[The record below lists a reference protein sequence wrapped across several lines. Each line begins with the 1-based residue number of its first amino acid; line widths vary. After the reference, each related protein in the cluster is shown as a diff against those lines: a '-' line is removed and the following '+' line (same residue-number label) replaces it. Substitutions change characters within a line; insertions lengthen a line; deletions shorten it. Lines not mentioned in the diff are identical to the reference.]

1 MDVTFHV
8 QLLDKRHDN
17 HGQRRREQLS
27 DEAEQNPHR
36 EQTYANQVNGRG
48 HFNLLDVAFTRD
60 QPPGAWFSRPR
71 SLATSI
77 TNLRELAKVGGVE
90 SLTRVSKILWPT
102 DTVLHG
108 YPWDYWNCVV
118 SLVTIL

>member
-1 MDVTFHV
+1 MRESQYSCGF
-8 QLLDKRHDN
+8 QRILL
-17 HGQRRREQLS
+17 
-27 DEAEQNPHR
+27 
-36 EQTYANQVNGRG
+36 Y
-48 HFNLLDVAFTRD
+48 
-60 QPPGAWFSRPR
+60 
-71 SLATSI
+71 
-77 TNLRELAKVGGVE
+77 LRELAKVGGVE